1 MTPYAFTHASHKHPT
16 TVSPLPLPFKL
27 LSEITEDLPSW
38 LKRYAHFSAAMKSND
53 RPNSFIFQGCLNQ
66 SESEVALVV
75 KILIVKVIQAGSIVQ
90 EVIAMGVMTSIIV
103 ERWLPIC
110 IVSRGS
116 TF

>member
-16 TVSPLPLPFKL
+16 TVSPLPLPLKL

-38 LKRYAHFSAAMKSND
+38 LKRYAHFFSAVMKSND

-66 SESEVALVV
+66 SESKVALVV

-90 EVIAMGVMTSIIV
+90 EVIAMGMMTSIIV
-103 ERWLPIC
+103 E
-110 IVSRGS
+110 
-116 TF
+116 